1 MLPNCSDSRHLFNAE
16 PKTYLQQDQIAVN
29 ILTKIYWI
37 RVALGATAGLVC
49 TGISYLG
56 QAYLGTPAI
65 QQIANTTTLLN
76 GVTVALLVYLLSIYA
91 LKAKYGATIEKPS
104 KITSMG
110 IFIYFFTWIVVW
122 VLTLSVLI
130 SSPV

>member
-1 MLPNCSDSRHLFNAE
+1 MNS
-16 PKTYLQQDQIAVN
+16 
-29 ILTKIYWI
+29 LTKIYWI

-49 TGISYLG
+49 TGISFLA
-56 QAYLGTPAI
+56 QAYFGTPAV
-65 QQIANTTTLLN
+65 QQISNTTTLLN

-91 LKAKYGATIEKPS
+91 LKAKYGTTIEKPS

-122 VLTLSVLI
+122 VLTLSILI
-130 SSPV
+130 GSIV